1 MAKTT
6 FTGPLRSRSTNGFV
20 SVTVNSPTGAE
31 TTYGK
36 LIGTHL
42 QIDAT
47 NGSNRASDLIVGKN
61 GSPENTVNPFAESSS
76 QLFPMGT
83 KLIYGDR
90 TFRYAFMDG
99 AVTAG
104 KALQSAA
111 AVANHRD
118 IAVQAAASAAATS
131 VTVTLGSTAAT
142 EDQYANG
149 YLHINDVAGQG
160 QLLSIATHAAAD
172 ASANLAVTLNDAV
185 ATALT
190 TSSKADLIANPYK
203 DVVVAPATET
213 GPVIGVTTIDMTDN
227 YYGWIQTGGPCSI
240 LTSGTLVL
248 GEAAVRS
255 DTTAGA
261 AEPIDADVE
270 GESTI
275 IGQVMVVNG
284 DTDNSVIW
292 LNVDS

>member
-6 FTGPLRSRSTNGFV
+6 FTGPIRSQSTNGFE
-20 SVTVNSPTGAE
+20 SVTIDSTSGTE
-31 TTYGK
+31 TTFGK
-36 LIGTHL
+36 LQGVHVKFT
-42 QIDAT
+42 AT
-47 NGSNRASDLIVGKN
+47 TTAGPSDLVVGKF
-61 GSPENTVNPFAESSS
+61 GSPEASVNPFAESST
-76 QLFPMGT
+76 QLFPFGT

-90 TFRYAFMDG
+90 TFRYAG
-99 AVTAG
+99 IGGSAITAG
-104 KALQSAA
+104 KTVQTTA

-118 IAVQAAASAAATS
+118 VAVQAAASAGDTT

-142 EDQYANG
+142 ANQYAEG

-160 QLLSIATHAAAD
+160 QLMRVKSHPAAD
-172 ASANLAVTLNDAV
+172 SGANVVITLYDPV
-185 ATALT
+185 VTALT
-190 TSSKADLIANPYK
+190 TSSKADLISATYN

-213 GPVIGVTTIDMTDN
+213 GPVIGVTAIDFTAD
-227 YYGWIQTGGPCSI
+227 YFGWIQTSGPASV

-270 GESTI
+270 SESTI

-292 LNVDS
+292 LNVD

>member
-1 MAKTT
+1 M
-6 FTGPLRSRSTNGFV
+6 FPL
-20 SVTVNSPTGAE
+20 
-31 TTYGK
+31 
-36 LIGTHL
+36 
-42 QIDAT
+42 
-47 NGSNRASDLIVGKN
+47 
-61 GSPENTVNPFAESSS
+61 
-76 QLFPMGT
+76 GT
-83 KLIYGDR
+83 KLVYGDK
-90 TFRYAFMDG
+90 TFVYAG
-99 AVTAG
+99 IGGTAITAG
-104 KALQSAA
+104 KTVQTTA

-118 IAVQAAASAAATS
+118 IAVQAAASAGATS

-142 EDQYANG
+142 LNQYANG

-160 QLLSIATHAAAD
+160 QLLSIASNPAAD
-172 ASANLAVTLNDAV
+172 ASANMVVTLNDAV

-190 TSSKADLIANPYK
+190 TSSKADLISNPWN
-203 DVVVAPATET
+203 DLIVAPATET
-213 GPVIGVTTIDMTDN
+213 GPVIGVTVIDMTADQF
-227 YYGWIQTGGPCSI
+227 GWIQTSGPASV

-292 LNVDS
+292 LNVGC